1 MMFRIP
7 TITKNLL
14 IINLI
19 AFLATVVL
27 ELRGIDLKDI
37 GGLHFFMAS
46 DFHLYQ
52 LVTYLFLHANFM
64 HILSNMFGL
73 WMFGCV
79 IENVWGPK
87 KFLFYYITCGIGAGL
102 LQEIAQLGSFYM
114 TITAQDPS
122 VSFGEIFAIGQQ
134 LSHQLNA
141 WTTIGAS
148 GAVYAVIL
156 AFGMSIPNERLF
168 IIPFPFPIKAK
179 WFVLFY
185 VAIEFFSALG
195 SSGDG
200 VAHTAHLGGM
210 LFGFLMIR
218 YWNRHPSSGFDRGRG
233 QQFFENL
240 KRNFE
245 QRQRQHQQ
253 NNNSHMHAERGSS
266 KEDDREFNARKRQ
279 NQEEIDAILD
289 KIRKSGYDSLTKE
302 EKKKLF
308 DASNQR

>member
-19 AFLATVVL
+19 AFLATLVFQM
-27 ELRGIDLKDI
+27 RGIDLADI

-46 DFHLYQ
+46 HFHFYQ
-52 LVTYLFLHANFM
+52 LITYQFLHGGFT
-64 HILSNMFGL
+64 HILFNMFGL
-73 WMFGCV
+73 WMFGSV

-102 LQEIAQLGSFYM
+102 MQELAQFGSFYM
-114 TITAQDPS
+114 TVTEQVPDASLGMVFQ
-122 VSFGEIFAIGQQ
+122 FGEQYATA
-134 LSHQLNA
+134 LNS

-156 AFGMSIPNERLF
+156 AFGMTFPNERLF

-179 WFVLFY
+179 WFVLGY

-210 LFGFLMIR
+210 LFGYLMIR
-218 YWNRHPSSGFDRGRG
+218 YWNKHPNATYDRSRG

-240 KRNFE
+240 KRNFD
-245 QRQRQHQQ
+245 QRQRNTHRRD
-253 NNNSHMHAERGSS
+253 NDMHVEQGGS
-266 KEDDREFNARKRQ
+266 RETDQEYNARKRK